1 MLQNARVTAFTV
13 SELLRENQQAV
24 KINSSPPPPR
34 LWLIWM
40 FHSRQLNHRISKI
53 QERALRLVYKD
64 NKLTLNDLLELDNP
78 VTIHRRNLQILQQKY
93 SRQKT
98 V

>member
-1 MLQNARVTAFTV
+1 
-13 SELLRENQQAV
+13 
-24 KINSSPPPPR
+24 
-34 LWLIWM
+34 M
-40 FHSRQLNHRISKI
+40 FHSRQLNDRISKI

-93 SRQKT
+93 SRQKNGLAPEIMAE
-98 V
+98 VFEMK